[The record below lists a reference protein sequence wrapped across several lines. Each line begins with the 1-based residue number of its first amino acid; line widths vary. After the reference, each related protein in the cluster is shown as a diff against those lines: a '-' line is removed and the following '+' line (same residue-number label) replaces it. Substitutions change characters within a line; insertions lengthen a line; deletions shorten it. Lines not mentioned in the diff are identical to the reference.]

1 MNFMNKNKKINFS
14 TAIKQAM
21 HDALRLDK
29 KVFIY
34 GLGVGTSGNIY
45 GTTKGFKEKSD
56 PKPCIIELILVSH
69 LCALSIENL

>member
-45 GTTKGFKEKSD
+45 GTTKGFKEKFG
-56 PKPCIIELILVSH
+56 
-69 LCALSIENL
+69 ENRIFDTPAAESVLEWL